1 MEQLIEKTEQVLNII
16 KNYDYENSNLMEITC
31 LLIYSRKSINN
42 FQKKLVWNIMNELVE
57 KLENYLLF
65 NFDLIKKTDL
75 DEEKSKIYMKEPDI
89 SYQMYIEKL
98 WNYYVKIY
106 SLELD
111 NIYIELNK
119 KIEECKTTPDNEKL
133 EICKELHNKLRKYGL
148 MIKSL
153 DLIKLM
159 DYLYVLDE
167 LSDIF
172 SLICNFYSEHINRD
186 QINDLYENAKENKIE
201 YLIFDIINDKIKS
214 NIDDKKIELIKN
226 NSEELINQSFYE
238 DLQKIG
244 KDNLLERYENL
255 KNNINI
261 DLFVKNYMRNTKKNI
276 FDEVDEINKYC
287 DKSITES
294 TFLLLN
300 ILGEEKI
307 NYLNDFMPKLIDLN
321 NEFEDEIKKFIEK
334 YYIEDEKYYIEDE
347 EYSDN
352 IVIQNMN
359 LEEKILLSIKIKN
372 ILFRVKEKLDNKF
385 LELCEN
391 IIQKNRLEFSEIT
404 KKFMID
410 TFMSIKDNTYLS
422 FNINKIKLN

>member
-1 MEQLIEKTEQVLNII
+1 MEQLIEKTEQIVNVI

-31 LLIYSRKSINN
+31 LLLYSRKSINI
-42 FQKKLVWNIMNELVE
+42 FQKKIVWNMMDGLIG
-57 KLENYLLF
+57 KLENYLLL
-65 NFDLIKKTDL
+65 NFDLVKKTDL
-75 DEEKSKIYMKEPDI
+75 DEEKSKILMKEPDI

-98 WNYYVKIY
+98 WNYYVKLY

-119 KIEECKTTPDNEKL
+119 KIEEFKMNPDNEKL
-133 EICKELHNKLRKYGL
+133 EICKELNNKLRKYGF
-148 MIKSL
+148 MVKSL

-159 DYLYVLDE
+159 DYLYFLDE

-172 SLICNFYSEHINRD
+172 SLIHNFYGEYINQD
-186 QINDLYENAKENKIE
+186 EINDLYENAKENKIE

-214 NIDDKKIELIKN
+214 NIDKKIELIKN
-226 NSEELINQSFYE
+226 NSEELVNQSFYE
-238 DLQKIG
+238 DLQKID
-244 KDNLLERYENL
+244 KDNVLEKYENI

-261 DLFVKNYMRNTKKNI
+261 NLFVKNYMRNTKKNI
-276 FDEVDEINKYC
+276 FDEVDKINKYC
-287 DKSITES
+287 DKSITQS
-294 TFLLLN
+294 TLLLLN
-300 ILGEEKI
+300 ILGEEKMI
-307 NYLNDFMPKLIDLN
+307 YLNNLMSRLIDLN
-321 NEFEDEIKKFIEK
+321 NEFEDELKKLI
-334 YYIEDEKYYIEDE
+334 EKYYIEDE

-352 IVIQNMN
+352 IEIQNMN